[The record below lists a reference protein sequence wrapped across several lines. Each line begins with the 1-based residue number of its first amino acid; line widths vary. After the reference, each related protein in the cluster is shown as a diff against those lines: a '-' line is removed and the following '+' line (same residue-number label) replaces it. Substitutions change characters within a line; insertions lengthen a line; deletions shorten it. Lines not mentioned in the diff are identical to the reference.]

1 MKKMHRFLKINC
13 IMMALVLVFAL
24 TGCGAE
30 PSLLRY
36 DLSGGVTSLD
46 PQFADGESEQLVI
59 YNMMEG
65 LMRQLPSG
73 ELENGVI
80 TEYEVSEDQTVY
92 TFSLKEGMVW
102 DDSENTPVTAHDF
115 VFAFQ
120 RIFNNIYPSP
130 FASMYSSIHNS
141 QKVLSG
147 QASAEELGVKAT
159 FQPIDWDAKEM
170 ELSSGNIDCI
180 WNGMS
185 ITPEREEAMSLSQA
199 YLNNKIVIMTK
210 EGVTV
215 SAKEDL
221 ANYNIGI
228 QAGSAALEAVTNDA
242 VYASIQDKIT
252 EYPTY
257 DEVILDVQAGR
268 LDCMIIDEVYGG
280 YKNAK
285 LGSIFAV
292 SEVDFGDDLYAIGF
306 RKGDAELTQAVNDA
320 INALIESGKAAEIS
334 EAWFGADIVV
344 KG

>member
-1 MKKMHRFLKINC
+1 MKKIFGLILS
-13 IMMALVLVFAL
+13 AAVLGTVL
-24 TGCGAE
+24 TACGG
-30 PSLLRY
+30 
-36 DLSGGVTSLD
+36 SGAGVS
-46 PQFADGESEQLVI
+46 
-59 YNMMEG
+59 
-65 LMRQLPSG
+65 
-73 ELENGVI
+73 
-80 TEYEVSEDQTVY
+80 
-92 TFSLKEGMVW
+92 
-102 DDSENTPVTAHDF
+102 
-115 VFAFQ
+115 
-120 RIFNNIYPSP
+120 
-130 FASMYSSIHNS
+130 
-141 QKVLSG
+141 
-147 QASAEELGVKAT
+147 
-159 FQPIDWDAKEM
+159 
-170 ELSSGNIDCI
+170 SSGAAGASEPASVSGSAVN
-180 WNGMS
+180 S
-185 ITPEREEAMSLSQA
+185 S
-199 YLNNKIVIMTK
+199 
-210 EGVTV
+210 V